1 MILTENNNVAT
12 CSLEFGE
19 KMQLKLFITYPLNT
33 WLFASMSGKADG
45 DGCYLQP
52 CEGQSDGKRWL
63 LLWSSTNS

>member
-1 MILTENNNVAT
+1 MLLHAVWSSAKEK
-12 CSLEFGE
+12 

-33 WLFASMSGKADG
+33 WLFASMSGKADV